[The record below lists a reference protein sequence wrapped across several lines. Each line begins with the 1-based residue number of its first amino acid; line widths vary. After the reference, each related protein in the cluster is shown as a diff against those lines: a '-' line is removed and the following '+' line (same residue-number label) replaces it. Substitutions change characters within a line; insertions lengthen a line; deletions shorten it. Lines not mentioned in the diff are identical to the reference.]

1 MTYVI
6 VVDEEDFKNHIE
18 EVIIT
23 HNNEEIWKD
32 MVDVEYLKAHIKLAG
47 ELE

>member
-1 MTYVI
+1 MKYVI

-23 HNNEEIWKD
+23 HKNEEIWKD
-32 MVDVEYLKAHIKLAG
+32 MIDVEYIKDHIVLSG
-47 ELE
+47 ELI